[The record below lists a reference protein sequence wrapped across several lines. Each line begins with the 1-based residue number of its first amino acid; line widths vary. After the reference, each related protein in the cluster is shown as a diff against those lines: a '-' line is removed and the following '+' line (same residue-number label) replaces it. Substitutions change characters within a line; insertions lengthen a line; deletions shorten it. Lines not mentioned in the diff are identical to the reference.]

1 MKRANR
7 VLKYQEFQDT
17 IQSAPVVKSKH
28 FVIHFRTNQQERL
41 RIGISVTKRNG
52 YAVKRNKIRRQV
64 RAMLAKDA
72 DFQKPLDLIII
83 VRNSYDPTKFVE
95 LETELLDDLAQMG
108 ARH

>member
-7 VLKYQEFQDT
+7 ILKYEEFQE
-17 IQSAPVVKSKH
+17 IIHSAPVVKSKH
-28 FVIHFRTNQQERL
+28 FVIHYRANQQERL
-41 RIGISVTKRNG
+41 RIGIHVTKRNG
-52 YAVKRNKIRRQV
+52 HAVKRNKIRRQV

-72 DFQKPLDLIII
+72 DFAKPIDLIII

-95 LETELLDDLAQMG
+95 LEAELQDDLAQMG